1 MENFI
6 GTKYRLADNWHT
18 FMPPQYFSDKPI
30 NYLEIGAFYG
40 ANLLSVAESY
50 AKHINSKLFAI
61 DPWQDYADY
70 PEYKNEQEII
80 FETYKKNIENSEFKD
95 KITTIRGYSNFE
107 LLNFDDN
114 YFDIIYIDGNHEPEY
129 VLEDAV
135 LSIRKLKSGGYIIF
149 DDYGW
154 GGPDLTKRGIDAF
167 IHAYYKKISLIGM
180 QNSQVFVRKM

>member
-6 GTKYRLADNWHT
+6 GTKYRLADNWDT
-18 FMPPQYFSDKPI
+18 FMPLQYFSDKPI

-80 FETYKKNIENSEFKD
+80 FETYKKNIKND
-95 KITTIRGYSNFE
+95 KIYT
-107 LLNFDDN
+107 
-114 YFDIIYIDGNHEPEY
+114 
-129 VLEDAV
+129 
-135 LSIRKLKSGGYIIF
+135 
-149 DDYGW
+149 
-154 GGPDLTKRGIDAF
+154 
-167 IHAYYKKISLIGM
+167 
-180 QNSQVFVRKM
+180 